1 MHVTTDRRK
10 KQQAA
15 ATDSGE
21 CAGSRQLVEGVAQP
35 ARIEDVR
42 GVKGL
47 SGRRMEE
54 RTVRAPAAFRESC
67 SNSSLGSDRLPT
79 VFVET

>member
-1 MHVTTDRRK
+1 MP
-10 KQQAA
+10 QQTAEKGNKRQQEN
-15 ATDSGE
+15 DE
-21 CAGSRQLVEGVAQP
+21 CAGSRQLVERVAQP

-47 SGRRMEE
+47 AGRRMEE

-79 VFVET
+79 VFVVT

>member
-1 MHVTTDRRK
+1 MP
-10 KQQAA
+10 QQIAEKGNKRQQEN
-15 ATDSGE
+15 DE
-21 CAGSRQLVEGVAQP
+21 CAGSRQLVERVAQR

-67 SNSSLGSDRLPT
+67 SHSSLGSDRVPT
-79 VFVET
+79 VFLAT

>member
-1 MHVTTDRRK
+1 MP
-10 KQQAA
+10 QQTAEKGNKRQQEN
-15 ATDSGE
+15 DE
-21 CAGSRQLVEGVAQP
+21 CAGSRQLVERVAQP

-47 SGRRMEE
+47 SGGRVEE

-67 SNSSLGSDRLPT
+67 STAAWVPERLPK